1 MASVISP
8 SISLAER
15 LAADEP
21 VRFALVNANPKGADR
36 FAHKLTAKPRV
47 YQDGGDAAALPK
59 PDGPILAH

>member
-47 YQDGGDAAALPK
+47 YQDGGAA
-59 PDGPILAH
+59 